1 MWVVDLVG
9 KGLKVGGD
17 LGRELEGKGGSMV
30 WIEKEE
36 EGREWVVKGVKVR
49 EGRGVEVGVMVFGW
63 EKEGGMEV

>member
-17 LGRELEGKGGSMV
+17 LGRELEGKGGRMV
-30 WIEKEE
+30 WIEKED
-36 EGREWVVKGVKVR
+36 EGGEWVVKGVKVR